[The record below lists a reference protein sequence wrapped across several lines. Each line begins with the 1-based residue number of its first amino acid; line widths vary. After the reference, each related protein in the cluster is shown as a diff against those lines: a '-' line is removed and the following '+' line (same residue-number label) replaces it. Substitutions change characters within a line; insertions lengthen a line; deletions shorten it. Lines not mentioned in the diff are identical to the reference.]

1 MVHSTP
7 ASRKTLKDQAYRILK
22 EKLVNC
28 EFPPGSMLNEAQL
41 SAELGFS
48 RTPIREAISVLE
60 TEGYL
65 QIVPKKGILVTDILL
80 SDVLQIFQARM
91 EIEPITLKMAG
102 PNLPTEELIKW
113 RDKFLN
119 KPPDFENGFRT
130 DTAMHMFIIEHCNN
144 SYIIEMMKKIFDK
157 NMSIIISSKQNRVHI
172 EEAYK
177 EHIEILNALIDKDY
191 EYGASLMQKH
201 VNNCRRAALD
211 YFYNL

>member
-157 NMSIIISSKQNRVHI
+157 NMRIIISSKQNRVLI